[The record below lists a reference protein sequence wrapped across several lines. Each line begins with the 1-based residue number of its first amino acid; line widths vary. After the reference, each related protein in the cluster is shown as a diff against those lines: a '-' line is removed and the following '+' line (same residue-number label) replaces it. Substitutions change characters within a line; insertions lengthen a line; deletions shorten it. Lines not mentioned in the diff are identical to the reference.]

1 VINSDTGRKNHGKK
15 PKRAHHPAQLL
26 ETVEDTAARLSI
38 GRSQVYEL
46 LRLNQIEA
54 VKFGK
59 SRRIVI
65 ASTLRLVERLRSG
78 AAA

>member
-1 VINSDTGRKNHGKK
+1 LINNNTGRKNSGKR
-15 PKRAHHPAQLL
+15 PKRPHPSQLL

-38 GRSQVYEL
+38 GRSAVYEL
-46 LRLNQIEA
+46 LRLNQLEA

-59 SRRIVI
+59 SRRIII

>member
-1 VINSDTGRKNHGKK
+1 MISKDAGRKGHGKR
-15 PKRAHHPAQLL
+15 PKRPHPAQLL

-38 GRSQVYEL
+38 GRSAVYEL
-46 LRLNQIEA
+46 LRHNKLEA

-65 ASTLRLVERLRSG
+65 ASTLRLVERLRNG